1 MPADVVRA
9 LPADLAGIPPIFDD
23 DGTVTSASFA
33 PAADGVTVLIL
44 ARDVDSPIAA
54 LVGSGRS
61 AGDPLD
67 PVGGV
72 ARSVRRGLRAASLSP
87 EDVDAWEIS
96 EPTAATALLASRALG
111 LDPERTNRI
120 GGMLAVGDAGA
131 AEDLRLSIDR
141 LGSINPGGHLVA
153 VSTGLSGAAATVW
166 QGSN

>member
-1 MPADVVRA
+1 VPADVVRA

-44 ARDVDSPIAA
+44 ASEVDSPIAT
-54 LVGSGRS
+54 LVGSARS

-72 ARSVRRGLRAASLSP
+72 ATSVRRGLRAASLSP

-96 EPTAATALLASRALG
+96 EPTAATALLASLVLG
-111 LDPERTNRI
+111 LDSERTNRM
-120 GGMLAVGDAGA
+120 GGMLTVGDAGA

-141 LGSINPGGHLVA
+141 LGSINPGDHLVA
-153 VSTGLSGAAATVW
+153 VATGPSGAATSVW
-166 QGSN
+166 QR